1 MKRFA
6 HLSRRERQI
15 MDVLYKSGRGTA
27 AEVQAGMP
35 DAPGYSAV
43 RAMLRI
49 LEEKGHIRHEQDGTR
64 YVFIPIV
71 KRDRAKHSALQHVVD
86 TFFEGSAAQV
96 MAALL
101 DSSAKALD
109 EEELTRLRKL
119 IDSAAKGKR

>member
-15 MDVLYKSGRGTA
+15 MDVLYKAGRATA

-35 DAPGYSAV
+35 EAPGYSAV

-49 LEEKGHIRHEQDGTR
+49 LEEKGHIRHEQDGAR

-71 KRDRAKHSALQHVVD
+71 KRDRAKKSALQHVVD

-101 DSSAKALD
+101 DTSARELD
-109 EEELTRLRKL
+109 EEELARLRKL
-119 IDSAAKGKR
+119 IDAAAKGKK

>member
-1 MKRFA
+1 MKHFA

-15 MDVLYKSGRGTA
+15 MDVLYKAGQATA

-35 DAPGYSAV
+35 DPPGYSAV

-71 KRDRAKHSALQHVVD
+71 KRDRAKRSALQHVVD
-86 TFFEGSAAQV
+86 TFFEGSASQV

-101 DSSAKALD
+101 DSSATELD
-109 EEELTRLRKL
+109 EEELKRLRQM
-119 IDSAAKGKR
+119 IDAAAKGRK